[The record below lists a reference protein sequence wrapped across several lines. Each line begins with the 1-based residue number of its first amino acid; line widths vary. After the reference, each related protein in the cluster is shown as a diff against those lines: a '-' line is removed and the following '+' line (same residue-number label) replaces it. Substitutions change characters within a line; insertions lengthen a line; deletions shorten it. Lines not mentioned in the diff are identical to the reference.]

1 MYQQISGRLGN
12 QLFQWAYAHTLISKY
27 KKRITFIIDDYHNPK
42 FNKEDSIQGI
52 SIAGQICN
60 IKKMNSVGL
69 ALVFLDK
76 IRIKNECISSHFLE
90 KTHLVRTKDSYE
102 LPVLPNWTPR
112 LITGFFLNSQHVLA
126 NEIQLLDELKAR
138 LQKVNSITFLPKDY
152 QVVHVR
158 RGDLV
163 TKEKGYGLLDKD
175 YYVRNIVDGLPVV
188 LCTDSLKDSEDV
200 ANAVKANFILT
211 PENSSPWQTI
221 GVFGKSKRF
230 VMGNSTLSWWGGFVA
245 SNVGAEVIFPEPFY
259 LADTSINEVLK
270 YSKFIKSE
278 SSFEK

>member
-1 MYQQISGRLGN
+1 M
-12 QLFQWAYAHTLISKY
+12 
-27 KKRITFIIDDYHNPK
+27 
-42 FNKEDSIQGI
+42 
-52 SIAGQICN
+52 
-60 IKKMNSVGL
+60 
-69 ALVFLDK
+69 
-76 IRIKNECISSHFLE
+76 
-90 KTHLVRTKDSYE
+90 
-102 LPVLPNWTPR
+102 
-112 LITGFFLNSQHVLA
+112 
-126 NEIQLLDELKAR
+126 
-138 LQKVNSITFLPKDY
+138 
-152 QVVHVR
+152 R

-175 YYVRNIVDGLPVV
+175 YYVRNMVDGLPVV

-245 SNVGAEVIFPEPFY
+245 SNAGAEVIFPEPFY

-278 SSFEK
+278 SSFKK

>member
-27 KKRITFIIDDYHNPK
+27 EKRITFIIDDYHNPK

-69 ALVFLDK
+69 TLVLLDK

-175 YYVRNIVDGLPVV
+175 YYVRNMVDGLPVV

-245 SNVGAEVIFPEPFY
+245 SNAGAEVIFPEPFY

-278 SSFEK
+278 SSFKK